1 MKKTAKTAAKT
12 ATTKPEAKKCCAK
25 KCAAKKCETKKP
37 ALKSVTFTVHAE
49 AGQDV
54 RLAGSFTDWET
65 KAKKMTFKKANGIYS
80 ATVKLAPGEY
90 QYKFIIGG
98 DIAAAA
104 TAGSSSSVSEG
115 NVSLVT
121 DTLSSLS
128 EGESLEGRFCTWFV
142 SVGGALRSDSWRPYL
157 VITVR

>member
-65 KAKKMTFKKANGIYS
+65 KAKKMTFKKTNGVYS

-90 QYKFIIGG
+90 QYKFIIG
-98 DIAAAA
+98 DKWA
-104 TAGSSSSVSEG
+104 TDDQNAE
-115 NVSLVT
+115 
-121 DTLSSLS
+121 
-128 EGESLEGRFCTWFV
+128 FV
-142 SVGGALRSDSWRPYL
+142 PNDKGTFNSKL
-157 VITVR
+157 VIK

>member
-12 ATTKPEAKKCCAK
+12 ATKKPEAKKPCTK
-25 KCAAKKCETKKP
+25 KCVAKKCETKKP

-65 KAKKMTFKKANGIYS
+65 KAKKMTFKKTNGVYS

-90 QYKFIIGG
+90 QYKFIIG
-98 DIAAAA
+98 DKWA
-104 TAGSSSSVSEG
+104 TDDQNTE
-115 NVSLVT
+115 
-121 DTLSSLS
+121 
-128 EGESLEGRFCTWFV
+128 FV
-142 SVGGALRSDSWRPYL
+142 PNDKGTFNSKL
-157 VITVR
+157 VIK

>member
-65 KAKKMTFKKANGIYS
+65 KAKKMTFKKTNGVYS

-90 QYKFIIGG
+90 QYKFIIG
-98 DIAAAA
+98 DKWVADDQN
-104 TAGSSSSVSEG
+104 TE
-115 NVSLVT
+115 
-121 DTLSSLS
+121 
-128 EGESLEGRFCTWFV
+128 FV
-142 SVGGALRSDSWRPYL
+142 PNDKGTFNSKL
-157 VITVR
+157 TVK

>member
-12 ATTKPEAKKCCAK
+12 ATKKPEAKKPCTK
-25 KCAAKKCETKKP
+25 KCVAKKCETKKP

-65 KAKKMTFKKANGIYS
+65 KAKKMTFKKTNGVYS

-90 QYKFIIGG
+90 QYKFIIG
-98 DIAAAA
+98 DKW
-104 TAGSSSSVSEG
+104 T
-115 NVSLVT
+115 T
-121 DTLSSLS
+121 DDQNA
-128 EGESLEGRFCTWFV
+128 EFV
-142 SVGGALRSDSWRPYL
+142 PNDKGTFNSKL
-157 VITVR
+157 VIK

>member
-12 ATTKPEAKKCCAK
+12 ATKKPEAKKPCTK
-25 KCAAKKCETKKP
+25 KCVAKKCETMKP

-65 KAKKMTFKKANGIYS
+65 KAKKMTFKKTNGVYS

-90 QYKFIIGG
+90 QYKFIIG
-98 DIAAAA
+98 DKW
-104 TAGSSSSVSEG
+104 T
-115 NVSLVT
+115 T
-121 DTLSSLS
+121 DDQNA
-128 EGESLEGRFCTWFV
+128 EFV
-142 SVGGALRSDSWRPYL
+142 PNDKGTFNSKL
-157 VITVR
+157 VIK

>member
-65 KAKKMTFKKANGIYS
+65 KAKKMTFKKANGVYS

-90 QYKFIIGG
+90 QYKFIIG
-98 DIAAAA
+98 DKWA
-104 TAGSSSSVSEG
+104 TDDQNAE
-115 NVSLVT
+115 
-121 DTLSSLS
+121 
-128 EGESLEGRFCTWFV
+128 FV
-142 SVGGALRSDSWRPYL
+142 PNDKGTFNSKL
-157 VITVR
+157 VIK

>member
-25 KCAAKKCETKKP
+25 KCAAKKCATKKP

-65 KAKKMTFKKANGIYS
+65 KAKKMTFKKTNGVYS

-90 QYKFIIGG
+90 QYKFIIG
-98 DIAAAA
+98 DKW
-104 TAGSSSSVSEG
+104 T
-115 NVSLVT
+115 T
-121 DTLSSLS
+121 DDQNA
-128 EGESLEGRFCTWFV
+128 EFV
-142 SVGGALRSDSWRPYL
+142 PNDKGTFNSKL
-157 VITVR
+157 VIK

>member
-1 MKKTAKTAAKT
+1 MKKTAKTTAKT

-65 KAKKMTFKKANGIYS
+65 KAKKMTFKKTNGVYS

-90 QYKFIIGG
+90 QYKFIIG
-98 DIAAAA
+98 DKW
-104 TAGSSSSVSEG
+104 T
-115 NVSLVT
+115 T
-121 DTLSSLS
+121 DDQNA
-128 EGESLEGRFCTWFV
+128 EFV
-142 SVGGALRSDSWRPYL
+142 PNDKGTFNSKL
-157 VITVR
+157 VIK

>member
-1 MKKTAKTAAKT
+1 MKKTAKPAAKT

-65 KAKKMTFKKANGIYS
+65 KAKKMTFKKTNGVYS

-90 QYKFIIGG
+90 QYKFIIG
-98 DIAAAA
+98 DKW
-104 TAGSSSSVSEG
+104 T
-115 NVSLVT
+115 T
-121 DTLSSLS
+121 DDQNA
-128 EGESLEGRFCTWFV
+128 EFV
-142 SVGGALRSDSWRPYL
+142 PNDKGTFNSKL
-157 VITVR
+157 VIK

>member
-12 ATTKPEAKKCCAK
+12 ATKKPEAKKCCAK
-25 KCAAKKCETKKP
+25 KCAAKKYETKKP

-65 KAKKMTFKKANGIYS
+65 KAKKMTFKKTNGVYS

-90 QYKFIIGG
+90 QYKFIIG
-98 DIAAAA
+98 DKW
-104 TAGSSSSVSEG
+104 T
-115 NVSLVT
+115 T
-121 DTLSSLS
+121 DDQNA
-128 EGESLEGRFCTWFV
+128 EFV
-142 SVGGALRSDSWRPYL
+142 PNDKGTFNSKL
-157 VITVR
+157 VIK

>member
-12 ATTKPEAKKCCAK
+12 ATKKPEAKKPCTK

-65 KAKKMTFKKANGIYS
+65 KAKKMTFKKTNGVYS

-90 QYKFIIGG
+90 QYKFIIG
-98 DIAAAA
+98 DKWA
-104 TAGSSSSVSEG
+104 TDDQNTE
-115 NVSLVT
+115 
-121 DTLSSLS
+121 
-128 EGESLEGRFCTWFV
+128 FV
-142 SVGGALRSDSWRPYL
+142 PNDKGTFNSKL
-157 VITVR
+157 VIK

>member
-12 ATTKPEAKKCCAK
+12 ATTKPEAKKCCSKKCAAK

-65 KAKKMTFKKANGIYS
+65 KAKKMTFKKTNGVYS

-90 QYKFIIGG
+90 QYKFIIG
-98 DIAAAA
+98 DKW
-104 TAGSSSSVSEG
+104 T
-115 NVSLVT
+115 T
-121 DTLSSLS
+121 DDQNA
-128 EGESLEGRFCTWFV
+128 EFV
-142 SVGGALRSDSWRPYL
+142 PNDKGTFNSKL
-157 VITVR
+157 VIK

>member
-65 KAKKMTFKKANGIYS
+65 KAKKMTFKKTNGVYS
-80 ATVKLAPGEY
+80 ATVKLAHGEY
-90 QYKFIIGG
+90 QYKFIIG
-98 DIAAAA
+98 DKW
-104 TAGSSSSVSEG
+104 T
-115 NVSLVT
+115 T
-121 DTLSSLS
+121 DDQNA
-128 EGESLEGRFCTWFV
+128 EFV
-142 SVGGALRSDSWRPYL
+142 PNDKGTFNSKL
-157 VITVR
+157 VIK

>member
-25 KCAAKKCETKKP
+25 KCAAKKCATKKP

-65 KAKKMTFKKANGIYS
+65 KAKKMTFKKANGVYS

-90 QYKFIIGG
+90 QYKFIIG
-98 DIAAAA
+98 DKW
-104 TAGSSSSVSEG
+104 T
-115 NVSLVT
+115 T
-121 DTLSSLS
+121 DDQNA
-128 EGESLEGRFCTWFV
+128 EFV
-142 SVGGALRSDSWRPYL
+142 PNDKGTFNSKL
-157 VITVR
+157 VIK

>member
-25 KCAAKKCETKKP
+25 KCAAKKCATKKP

-65 KAKKMTFKKANGIYS
+65 KAKKMTFKKTNGVYS
-80 ATVKLAPGEY
+80 VTVKLAPGEY
-90 QYKFIIGG
+90 QYKFIIG
-98 DIAAAA
+98 DKW
-104 TAGSSSSVSEG
+104 T
-115 NVSLVT
+115 T
-121 DTLSSLS
+121 DDQNT
-128 EGESLEGRFCTWFV
+128 EFV
-142 SVGGALRSDSWRPYL
+142 PNDKGTFNSKL
-157 VITVR
+157 VIK

>member
-1 MKKTAKTAAKT
+1 MKKTAKTDAKT
-12 ATTKPEAKKCCAK
+12 ATKKPAGKACAT
-25 KCAAKKCETKKP
+25 KCATTRKSAAKKP

-98 DIAAAA
+98 KWA
-104 TAGSSSSVSEG
+104 TDDQNTEFVPNDKGTFNSR
-115 NVSLVT
+115 LV
-121 DTLSSLS
+121 
-128 EGESLEGRFCTWFV
+128 
-142 SVGGALRSDSWRPYL
+142 
-157 VITVR
+157 VR

>member
-65 KAKKMTFKKANGIYS
+65 KAKKMTFKKTNGVYS

-90 QYKFIIGG
+90 QYKFISG
-98 DIAAAA
+98 DKW
-104 TAGSSSSVSEG
+104 T
-115 NVSLVT
+115 T
-121 DTLSSLS
+121 DDQNA
-128 EGESLEGRFCTWFV
+128 EFV
-142 SVGGALRSDSWRPYL
+142 PNDKGTFNSKL
-157 VITVR
+157 VIK